1 MNQTIETDVQA
12 QSIGDGLKRLHD
24 LLETPIARD
33 TLDLAKNADTAAHHD
48 VLRRLRQSLRQY
60 LGRDGDLFY
69 VGLLGLFSAGKSST
83 INSLLEAWKSK
94 GERNTGLNPTDTTIT
109 LITQSKNSNS
119 LLGVIREGHVTIR
132 HEGVENPMLENLVLV
147 DTPGA
152 GDPQFLEEIA
162 RDFLPICD
170 VILFLLS
177 AANPLDKS
185 DLPLLS
191 ELHKRL
197 QFIPIHFVITR
208 ADELRADFEKPLTN
222 DNFDHKKKEQF
233 IGEVVSRINTL
244 LKPQV
249 YSADQFI
256 LVDNKSGFN
265 VNTLRQFLEAKCN
278 SSSPQ
283 ARVSM
288 HLNKLHFY
296 LSGARELRG
305 FFAAFLETKLV
316 ELRKIVAA
324 AARNI
329 ERYQEN
335 VQISNSN
342 LTKAWLDYSAAINDA
357 RMQAIEPL
365 KSLGE
370 LPEDYSAFSSVIK
383 KRGEISSEL
392 ARDAKFAASGVSAN
406 LRSAVISSLRDQFYK
421 AEKSIAETDFAELT
435 ATKHGIKSFK
445 IVHEFNDADLA
456 SPSLLSRRYDDL
468 RASQAEALLDA
479 ATELRR
485 TVKEVDELLQRH
497 APFRECE
504 AVVQS
509 ARESLTKDLNQFFQN
524 VELYRSGVFSHTTKE
539 SISTL
544 GIGQELDQL
553 EAEFNDDDK
562 SSFTAEAV
570 ADLFPRYPEVAAKS
584 ATQLSTLSRKIT
596 SLLESV
602 RMLKIERPDD
612 SYNAVETAAAAASS
626 TFRSDILRQLQSDV
640 DRICGNVSSSIASL
654 IVNAKADYEAEMR
667 AVRAARRRR
676 YLRIAAITALVLL
689 FFDLAYYHYNLPAP
703 ESTLGAISLHVISG
717 LIVEALVLLVA
728 RWREHVPRLIVRT
741 RERFHTNLND
751 AVRKAVEAEL
761 GPTSLKH

>member
-1 MNQTIETDVQA
+1 
-12 QSIGDGLKRLHD
+12 
-24 LLETPIARD
+24 
-33 TLDLAKNADTAAHHD
+33 
-48 VLRRLRQSLRQY
+48 
-60 LGRDGDLFY
+60 
-69 VGLLGLFSAGKSST
+69 
-83 INSLLEAWKSK
+83 
-94 GERNTGLNPTDTTIT
+94 
-109 LITQSKNSNS
+109 
-119 LLGVIREGHVTIR
+119 
-132 HEGVENPMLENLVLV
+132 
-147 DTPGA
+147 
-152 GDPQFLEEIA
+152 
-162 RDFLPICD
+162 
-170 VILFLLS
+170 LLS

-265 VNTLRQFLEAKCN
+265 VNTLRQFLDAKCN

-305 FFAAFLETKLV
+305 FFAAFLETKLI

-479 ATELRR
+479 VTELRR

-497 APFRECE
+497 APFKECE

-544 GIGQELDQL
+544 GIGQQLDQL

-751 AVRKAVEAEL
+751 AARKAVEAEL
-761 GPTSLKH
+761 GSYQFEALIEGGISNRLYQTYEHIFSACTDPWHLKAVEFLRALRLLRTDYVALRQEYLTFIDEIHKRCAPYFTDASKNLKILNAIARRIKERAIEPSFKLLDHTRQQLESVKKEVEAVEFT